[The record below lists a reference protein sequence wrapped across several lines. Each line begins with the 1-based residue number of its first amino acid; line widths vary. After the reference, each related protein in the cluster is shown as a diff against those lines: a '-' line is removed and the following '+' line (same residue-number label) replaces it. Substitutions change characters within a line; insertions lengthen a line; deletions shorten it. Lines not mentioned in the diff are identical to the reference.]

1 MSSQSMLYWS
11 AKPVDSH
18 VHLSSVLLALLKRWE
33 LKEAPRAYRSSAQRR
48 SESQSRSQIPR
59 KRNQRQAGD
68 IDCCISHCSTRF
80 VMHFDSAVRAAFSHA
95 LTVFPVQKP
104 RMRVM
109 CAWDFEEQE
118 SLPNAVAL
126 RHPGA
131 GRSWG
136 AAWARGVPV
145 QQQKPRNSFTTR
157 ASPQHFTTS
166 FTSGRRMHGGGP
178 RKQSAVARPPSV
190 L

>member
-1 MSSQSMLYWS
+1 VSSQSMLYWS

-59 KRNQRQAGD
+59 KINQRQEGE
-68 IDCCISHCSTRF
+68 IDCCSTRF

-104 RMRVM
+104 RKKIGSSR
-109 CAWDFEEQE
+109 DLGSKPQ
-118 SLPNAVAL
+118 AL
-126 RHPGA
+126 WR
-131 GRSWG
+131 
-136 AAWARGVPV
+136 
-145 QQQKPRNSFTTR
+145 
-157 ASPQHFTTS
+157 
-166 FTSGRRMHGGGP
+166 
-178 RKQSAVARPPSV
+178 RPPVGMAPRRESASRAARTAH
-190 L
+190 LREPHLRGPHLREPR